1 MASKRRRYAGELAT
15 PIVWPTPPTF
25 WGAVTDER
33 VKEFWRNY
41 ERHQQEAEQSVKQQ
55 LWRKLSLLMKHFKIA
70 DENDTMALVWAL
82 ASEHVPGFQVVPE
95 GGSKKGRK
103 KEWHGEKLQALYDAV
118 QSAKN
123 QHNFN
128 DRLALKFISSNS
140 LSAKTWGLPANYK
153 GSKEQWVETLESRL
167 QDAKRYVAYIEGLPA
182 LLENIRAAVSLEKF
196 QK

>member
-1 MASKRRRYAGELAT
+1 MASRRRRYAGELAT
-15 PIVWPTPPTF
+15 PIVWPAPPTF

-41 ERHQQEAEQSVKQQ
+41 ERHQQEAEQSVEQQ

-82 ASEHVPGFQVVPE
+82 ASEHVPGFQLVPE
-95 GGSKKGRK
+95 GGPKKGRK
-103 KEWHGEKLQALYDAV
+103 KEWHGEKLLALYDAV

-128 DRLALKFISSNS
+128 DRQALTFISSNS
-140 LSAKTWGLPANYK
+140 LPAKTWGPPANYK
-153 GSKEQWVETLESRL
+153 GYKKQWIETLESRL
-167 QDAKRYVAYIEGLPA
+167 HDAKRYVAYIESLPGRIEKIRKGL
-182 LLENIRAAVSLEKF
+182 SLGKF
-196 QK
+196 RK